1 MSKAVSV
8 ASEKAAVPD
17 YFKIMAEMEHEQ
29 LVFCNDADTGLK
41 AIIGIHSTVLGP
53 AMGGSRMWN
62 YNSTEA
68 AVVDVLRLAR
78 GMTYKSALAGLNVGG
93 GKAVLIGDPN
103 KLKSEAY
110 FRRFGKFIESL
121 NGKYITAGDVN
132 ITVKDLAHIRTE
144 TRHVTGL
151 PESMGGSGS
160 SSIITAYGTYM
171 GIKAAVKYAYGSDSL
186 EGKKVAVQ
194 GVGAVGIHL
203 LPHLRKENAEVFVS
217 DIEEE
222 RLQFAAREHGAHIV
236 SEKDIYDLDVDVFSP
251 CALGAVIND
260 DTIYRLKCQVIAG
273 AANNQ
278 LADEEKHGA
287 LLQEKGIVYAPD
299 FVVNAGGIMA
309 VAAEYFG
316 EYDKDLL
323 YQKAE
328 NIYDHCLHVLHY
340 AQKHAMIAQKA
351 AILLAEQRITQIGNL
366 KKIM

>member
-1 MSKAVSV
+1 MEKAMETVPEKSKA
-8 ASEKAAVPD
+8 AD
-17 YFKIMAEMEHEQ
+17 YFSIMQEMEHEQ
-29 LVFCNDADTGLK
+29 LVFCNDAATGLR

-53 AMGGSRMWN
+53 SMGGSRMWN
-62 YNSTEA
+62 YQNTET
-68 AVVDVLRLAR
+68 AVTDVLRLSR
-78 GMTYKSALAGLNVGG
+78 GMTYKAAMAGLNVGG
-93 GKAVLIGDPN
+93 GKAVLIGDPR

-121 NGKYITAGDVN
+121 NGKYVTAGDVN
-132 ITVKDLAHIRTE
+132 INLKDLAHIRTE

-171 GIKAAVKYAYGSDSL
+171 GIKAAAKYAYGSDSL

-203 LPHLRKENAEVFVS
+203 LPHLRKENAQVFVS
-217 DIEEE
+217 DIDEE
-222 RLQFAAREHGAHIV
+222 RLQFAAREHGATV
-236 SEKDIYDLDVDVFSP
+236 VNETEIYGLDVDVFSP
-251 CALGAVIND
+251 CALGASISD
-260 DTIYRLKCQVIAG
+260 DTIEQLKCRVIAG

-278 LADEEKHGA
+278 LADEEKHGR

-309 VAAEYFG
+309 VAAEYFK
-316 EYDKDLL
+316 EYNKELL

-328 NIYDHCLHVLHY
+328 NIYDSCLHVLQY
-340 AQKHAMIAQKA
+340 ADENQMTVQKA
-351 AILLAEQRITQIGNL
+351 AISLAGQRIEQIGNL
-366 KKIM
+366 KKTL

>member
-1 MSKAVSV
+1 MHEETV
-8 ASEKAAVPD
+8 VPD
-17 YFKIMAEMEHEQ
+17 YFKTMIEMEHEQ
-29 LVFCNDADTGLK
+29 LVFCHDSHTGLK

-53 AMGGSRMWN
+53 AMGGSRLWS
-62 YNSTEA
+62 YASTEA
-68 AVVDVLRLAR
+68 AVMDALRLAR
-78 GMTYKSALAGLNVGG
+78 GMTYKSAMAGLNVGG
-93 GKAVLIGDPN
+93 GKAVLIGN
-103 KLKSEAY
+103 STIKSEAY

-121 NGKYITAGDVN
+121 NGKYVTAGDVN

-171 GIKAAVKYAYGSDSL
+171 GIKAATKYAYGSDSL

-203 LPHLRKENAEVFVS
+203 LPYLRKENAEVFVS
-217 DIEEE
+217 DVEEE
-222 RLQFAAREHGAHIV
+222 RLQFASREHGAHIV
-236 SEKDIYDLDVDVFSP
+236 SEGNIYDLDVDIFAP
-251 CALGAVIND
+251 CALGAIIND
-260 DTIYRLKCQVIAG
+260 DTIHRLKCQVIAG

-287 LLQEKGIVYAPD
+287 LLQQKGIIYAPD

-316 EYDKDLL
+316 EYNKELL

-328 NIYDHCLHVLHY
+328 NIYESCLYVLHH
-340 AQKHAMIAQKA
+340 AQKHDMMVQKA
-351 AILLAEQRITQIGNL
+351 AITLAEQRIAQIGNL
-366 KKIM
+366 KRTL

>member
-1 MSKAVSV
+1 
-8 ASEKAAVPD
+8 
-17 YFKIMAEMEHEQ
+17 MEHEQ
-29 LVFCNDADTGLK
+29 LVFCNDPDTGLK

-62 YNSTEA
+62 YNNTEA
-68 AVVDVLRLAR
+68 AVTDVLRLAR
-78 GMTYKSALAGLNVGG
+78 GMTYKSAMAGLNAGG
-93 GKAVLIGDPN
+93 GKAVLIGDPD

-121 NGKYITAGDVN
+121 NGKYVTAGDVN
-132 ITVKDLAHIRTE
+132 ITLKDLAHIRTE

-171 GIKAAVKYAYGSDSL
+171 GIKAATKYAYGTDGL

-203 LPHLRKENAEVFVS
+203 LPYLRKENAEVFVS

-222 RLQFAAREHGAHIV
+222 RLQFASREHGAHIV
-236 SEKDIYDLDVDVFSP
+236 KKEDIYDLEVDIFAP
-251 CALGAVIND
+251 CALGAIIND
-260 DTIYRLKCQVIAG
+260 DTIHRLKCQVIAG

-278 LADEEKHGA
+278 LADEKKHGT
-287 LLQEKGIVYAPD
+287 LLQERGIVYAPD

-316 EYDKDLL
+316 EYNKDLL

-328 NIYDHCLHVLHY
+328 NIYNTCLHVLHY
-340 AQKHAMIAQKA
+340 AQKHTMIAQKA
-351 AILLAEQRITQIGNL
+351 AILLAEERIVQIGNL
-366 KKIM
+366 KKTM